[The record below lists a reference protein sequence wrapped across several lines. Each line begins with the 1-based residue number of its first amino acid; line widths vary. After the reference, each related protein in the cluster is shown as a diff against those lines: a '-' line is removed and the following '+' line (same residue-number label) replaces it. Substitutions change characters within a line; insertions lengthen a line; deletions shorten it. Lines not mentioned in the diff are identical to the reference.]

1 MGAKAIL
8 KFSSSTPISEMKA
21 QKKPQ
26 DMDNNPKQGQA
37 EVNLKDIEVEILRS
51 ISPRKQSLTY
61 KQCGFDGLSV

>member
-51 ISPRKQSLTY
+51 NKRK
-61 KQCGFDGLSV
+61 